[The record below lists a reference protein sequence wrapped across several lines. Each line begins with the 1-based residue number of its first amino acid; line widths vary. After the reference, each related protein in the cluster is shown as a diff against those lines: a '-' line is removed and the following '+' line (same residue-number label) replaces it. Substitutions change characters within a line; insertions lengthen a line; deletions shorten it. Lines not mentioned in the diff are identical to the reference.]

1 MLYQEDEEA
10 LERIENKARAIA
22 RGYRLFQQVQTEY
35 GLGYAQ
41 LAESKQDLQSK
52 QNDLRGELDSLL
64 TKEYGVDEVLT
75 ASYQSWQSSHQ
86 PFHWFVEFHSIMGMG
101 GFDAVIGNPPYLE
114 FRADDAGG
122 DAGPGLQPLPRHLQG
137 HP

>member
-1 MLYQEDEEA
+1 MEIDLKGQTRMLYQEDEEA

-52 QNDLRGELDSLL
+52 QNDLRSELDSLL

-101 GFDAVIGNPPYLE
+101 GHV
-114 FRADDAGG
+114 GG
-122 DAGPGLQPLPRHLQG
+122 
-137 HP
+137 